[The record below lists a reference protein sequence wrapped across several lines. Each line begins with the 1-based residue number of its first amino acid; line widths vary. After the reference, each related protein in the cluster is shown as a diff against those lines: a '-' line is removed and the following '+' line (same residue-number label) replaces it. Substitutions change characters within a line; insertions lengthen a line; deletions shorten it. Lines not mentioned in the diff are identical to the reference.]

1 MKDAFSGSQRA
12 MGQKKRGVLPAGLLL
27 LLLLSSLGGCQ
38 APAALLWLTSYLPLG
53 SEPAAVVC
61 LSSSSCIAVGQGGLF
76 LTSQNGGQTWLPANS
91 GLGAALANYNLTS
104 AACLPTGE
112 CTIVGNQ
119 GLILGSTN
127 GGQSFSIQNVTT
139 NGNLTFNEVVCQSS
153 GTPACAIVGDNNTL
167 ILQSQSGASWT
178 PDLNVLQAA
187 LGPAN
192 FNQVVL
198 EGSTIWIAASTTSGT
213 GMNALLLS
221 QNGGTSWSLVIVAQA
236 LAPMGVSG
244 VGCTGPTTC
253 YVAGEGALL
262 ETTDGG
268 ATWSPTLFLGG
279 TAGNSP
285 LLTGIYVGP
294 GNNVWAYGQNG
305 ALYEVTSLASGGISG
320 EAAVAQLLPPSAAAL
335 NFTGVTCLSALSCLA
350 SGNSLAI
357 SGGIFYSSPSGG
369 G

>member
-1 MKDAFSGSQRA
+1 MNRFFPAITGPGGNPGR
-12 MGQKKRGVLPAGLLL
+12 RLLPVLSLGLLL
-27 LLLLSSLGGCQ
+27 GLLGGCQ
-38 APAALLWLTSYLPLG
+38 APAALLWLASYLPLG

-61 LSSSSCIAVGQGGLF
+61 PSPSSCFAVGQGGLF
-76 LTSQNGGQTWLPANS
+76 LTSQNGGQTWFPASS

-104 AACLPTGE
+104 AACLPTSQ

-153 GTPACAIVGDNNTL
+153 GSPSCAIVGDSNTL
-167 ILQSQSGASWT
+167 LLQSQSGAPWT
-178 PDLNVLQAA
+178 PDLSVLQAA

-198 EGSTIWIAASTTSGT
+198 EWATIWISASTTSGT

-221 QNGGTSWSLVIVAQA
+221 QNGGSTWSLVIVSQV

-253 YVAGEGALL
+253 FVAGTGALL
-262 ETTDGG
+262 ETVDGG
-268 ATWSPTLFLGG
+268 ATWSPTFFLGG

-285 LLTGIYVGP
+285 LLTGVYVGP
-294 GNNVWAYGQNG
+294 GNTVWAYGQNG
-305 ALYEVTSLASGGISG
+305 ALYEVTALSSGAVSG
-320 EAAVAQLLPPSAAAL
+320 EVAVAQILPAAASSL
-335 NFTGVTCLSALSCLA
+335 NFTGVTCLTALSCLA
-350 SGNSLAI
+350 PGNSLAI

>member
-1 MKDAFSGSQRA
+1 MNGFGSGFPKERCA
-12 MGQKKRGVLPAGLLL
+12 RRGRLLCGVCL
-27 LLLLSSLGGCQ
+27 ALFLGIFGGCQ
-38 APAALLWLTSYLPLG
+38 APAALLWLASYLPTG
-53 SEPAAVVC
+53 SEPSAVVC
-61 LSSSSCIAVGQGGLF
+61 PSSSSCIAVGQGGLF

-104 AACLPTGE
+104 AACLPTNQ
-112 CTIVGNQ
+112 CTVVGNQ
-119 GLILGSTN
+119 GLILNSTN

-139 NGNLTFNEVVCQSS
+139 NGNLTFNEVVCQGS

-167 ILQSQSGASWT
+167 LLQSQSGASWT

-198 EGSTIWIAASTTSGT
+198 QGSTIWIAASTTSGT

-221 QNGGTSWSLVIVAQA
+221 QNGGTTWSLVVVSQA

-244 VGCTGPTTC
+244 IGCTSPTTC
-253 YVAGEGALL
+253 FVAGEGALL

-268 ATWSPTLFLGG
+268 ATWSSTLFLGG
-279 TAGNSP
+279 AAGSSP

-294 GNNVWAYGQNG
+294 GNTVWAYGQNG
-305 ALYEVTSLASGGISG
+305 ALYEVTSLSSGALSG
-320 EAAVAQLLPPSAAAL
+320 EAAVAQILPASASAL

-350 SGNSLAI
+350 SGSSLAI
-357 SGGIFYSSPSGG
+357 SGGIFYSSASSGG
-369 G
+369 